1 MEEKGAGDFG
11 LPAFGRGSPARFPHN
26 VCVHSGG
33 WGRFASVKHLRQE
46 DLNKHELSKKGH

>member
-26 VCVHSGG
+26 VCIHSGG